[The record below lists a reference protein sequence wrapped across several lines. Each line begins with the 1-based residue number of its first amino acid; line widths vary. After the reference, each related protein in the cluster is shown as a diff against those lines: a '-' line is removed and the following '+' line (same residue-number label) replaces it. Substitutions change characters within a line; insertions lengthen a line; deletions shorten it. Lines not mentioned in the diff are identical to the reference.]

1 VEVINPLAAL
11 IEVYVGKAE
20 QGRLRARCAGIF
32 ARAQEKMKSKGKHFS
47 DGKVQC
53 GTGVQ

>member
-32 ARAQEKMKSKGKHFS
+32 ARAQEKMKPKGKHFS